1 MEKILVQW
9 TDKRSKGVTILV
21 IKSTV
26 KGTIDIGEKVE
37 VALGRTTKK
46 YNAVVMNLSCK
57 CPSPDIPQQGTSPE
71 DETFTF
77 ELAESAPQT
86 FAETQGSLN

>member
-9 TDKRSKGVTILV
+9 TDERSKGAAMLV
-21 IKSTV
+21 IKSMV
-26 KGTIDIGEKVE
+26 KGTIDVGEKIE

-46 YNAVVMNLSCK
+46 YNAVVMNLSCE

-71 DETFTF
+71 DEPFTF
-77 ELAESAPQT
+77 ELAGSAPQT